1 MSDPLYDDGATQ
13 DVGAVYL
20 YSSNGTLISTLKGS
34 TSGDK
39 VGLYIRVLTNGNAV
53 VVSPFWDR
61 GPLADAG
68 AVTWIN
74 ASSGLNG
81 VVSQQNSIVGS
92 SAYDRVGSLNAGNLL
107 GIVLLSNSNYVVVS
121 PDWDDGIASD
131 VGAVTWASGTSSTG
145 SVVGPSNS
153 LVGTTADDR
162 IGQRFLNNGGSYI
175 ASGLGVRG
183 LLNGN
188 YVVTSPAWDNGSTVD
203 AGAATWCDGT
213 TGRVGAV
220 SQANSLVGTTAI
232 DQVGSNGIF
241 TLSNGNYT
249 VQSDRWANG
258 NQAYAGASTF
268 VNGSSGSPTGPV
280 SNTNSFVGKAFYQI
294 GSGQIVE
301 LSTGNYVAYWSFA
314 DLGVSGDQNYVQ
326 DVGAVTYGSGT
337 TGVQGEI
344 STSNT
349 FFTGTST
356 NDSMGGQLIALYG
369 NGNFVLSQPYYDSAS
384 TQDIGAVTWFSGA
397 SAPTGIRNNTT
408 NSITGSTTYDQVGKG
423 LLALE
428 NGNYI
433 IFSSE
438 WDNGSTAN
446 VGAVT
451 WASGS
456 TSSNFSVA
464 AANSLIGSTA
474 GDLVGSVLPPGYR
487 YSNSKFVVGSPLW
500 DNGATYNVGAV
511 TVLDGSSSF
520 SGTIS
525 SSNSLIGSSAGDLV
539 GSGGFRSFSST
550 PAGSAFPNAI
560 NSFVVLSPA
569 WANGSATSAGAATWM
584 SLSAP
589 VTGVVSSSNSLV
601 GSTTGDGSG
610 LAMVLANTWGI
621 VLPSWDNGATTN
633 AGAVTLMSATQGVI
647 GTINS
652 SNSVIGG
659 ISNSSPPISV

>member
-1 MSDPLYDDGATQ
+1 MRKTYTIFLCAVALLSQLTVASVLGHTSSRVIRPTNPPPPVLSTLDISGPSGSGQFGYTAGVLNNGNYLVSDPLYDDGATQ

-121 PDWDDGIASD
+121 PDWDDGSASD

-162 IGQRFLNNGGSYI
+162 IGQRFLNNGGTYI

-301 LSTGNYVAYWSFA
+301 LSTGNYVA
-314 DLGVSGDQNYVQ
+314 
-326 DVGAVTYGSGT
+326 
-337 TGVQGEI
+337 
-344 STSNT
+344 
-349 FFTGTST
+349 
-356 NDSMGGQLIALYG
+356 
-369 NGNFVLSQPYYDSAS
+369 
-384 TQDIGAVTWFSGA
+384 
-397 SAPTGIRNNTT
+397 
-408 NSITGSTTYDQVGKG
+408 
-423 LLALE
+423 
-428 NGNYI
+428 
-433 IFSSE
+433 
-438 WDNGSTAN
+438 
-446 VGAVT
+446 
-451 WASGS
+451 
-456 TSSNFSVA
+456 
-464 AANSLIGSTA
+464 
-474 GDLVGSVLPPGYR
+474 
-487 YSNSKFVVGSPLW
+487 
-500 DNGATYNVGAV
+500 
-511 TVLDGSSSF
+511 
-520 SGTIS
+520 
-525 SSNSLIGSSAGDLV
+525 
-539 GSGGFRSFSST
+539 
-550 PAGSAFPNAI
+550 
-560 NSFVVLSPA
+560 
-569 WANGSATSAGAATWM
+569 
-584 SLSAP
+584 
-589 VTGVVSSSNSLV
+589 
-601 GSTTGDGSG
+601 
-610 LAMVLANTWGI
+610 
-621 VLPSWDNGATTN
+621 
-633 AGAVTLMSATQGVI
+633 
-647 GTINS
+647 
-652 SNSVIGG
+652 
-659 ISNSSPPISV
+659 